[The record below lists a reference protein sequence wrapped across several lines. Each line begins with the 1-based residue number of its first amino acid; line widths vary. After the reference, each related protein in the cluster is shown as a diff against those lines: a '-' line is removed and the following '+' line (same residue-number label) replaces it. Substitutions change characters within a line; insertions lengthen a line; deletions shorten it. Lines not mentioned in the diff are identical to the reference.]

1 MEAGMRV
8 FKGPWS
14 RGSIAVGCLLLAL
27 QVNLAQNGPKSPNKP
42 SNTSARSVLADKAH
56 ALESRGRPDMAI
68 QEWQQILLSDPKN
81 LEALA
86 GVARDLKMMGSD
98 KAAEALENLRRANP
112 NDPNIARIQALPST
126 HVENDQLKKAGE
138 LARQGRLDDAM
149 TVYRR
154 LYGDHPP
161 DGDIALAYY
170 QTLYGTATGKDAAI
184 AGMRGLTQRNPA
196 DARFA
201 IELGTMLTYNQKT
214 RAEGIRILKQ
224 HSKDSTA
231 ESALRQALIWDAAN
245 PASAAELRAYLK
257 EHPQDKELES
267 QLAKDEATLAQMN
280 NGIAKTPQERAA
292 FDAMNR
298 HKLDEAEK
306 RFTALLAA
314 DPQNGRMAAGMGF
327 LRMQQNSFGAAIG
340 FLNQAKQNGYTN
352 KVVDDALATSHFWY
366 TMSQASQAFQD
377 NQLDVPEAK
386 YREALAMRPK
396 SPEALNGLAGLMVKS
411 QHYAAAAEI
420 YEELIKTQPGSAD
433 TWRGLFLAYARDSKN
448 EQAMAVSGRFPT
460 EVRAALNKDPEY
472 LRTLATIY
480 RAEGRNADAERVL
493 NEALALPFPDN
504 GTTLKTDV
512 RLEMAGVLMEAKRYG
527 QAAAIYSELLAT
539 DPTNQSAW
547 SGLIGAHHLLGQDTL
562 ALSDVEKMTP
572 AVYEAALSDPAFL
585 SMLAAIYQQA
595 NQFEIAQGMLER
607 AAKLETANGGS
618 LSLDLQM
625 QLAGIYLQRNETDK
639 AYSIYQAALKDHAD
653 RADAWKGLI
662 AALMATNH
670 NSEAMQQIGFIPAAV
685 RKQLEGDIEFV
696 QSEASLYAATGETA
710 HAQELMARVQAHY
723 AKLKMEPPANIDIQN
738 AWLLFNTRNDRLLYS
753 ALMRLGSRTDLT
765 MAERET
771 VQDIWANWSVRRAG
785 IAMDNGNVTRAID
798 ILDAAS
804 QAFPDNMTVRK
815 AVAGGFVEVGRAKES
830 LALYKTVQFQD
841 ATAGDFQGAVG
852 AALAANDKAQAE
864 LWLRQALDRYPKDP
878 AILSLAARF
887 EQARGDNERAE
898 GYYRAALAVMPSAT
912 PTERLA
918 HILVYP
924 EQDTKAHR
932 AMTAADLQQLLD
944 PNNEPFA
951 KTTKLPPL
959 PKYGRDP
966 YDGSAPVK
974 PAQKNTE
981 PLQTPRQ
988 DVPMVTTPT
997 SGNGMGQGAI
1007 SGAGQIQPLSPANGP
1022 TQQLFQQQSLERF
1035 VGRSS
1040 RGIRRINNGIV
1051 SHPFRKE
1058 REMDGARISEVAS
1071 HEELELGSASR
1082 LRRLPMQYRFF
1093 RRASF
1098 LRASL
1103 HPSGMTRRP
1112 MTAAIHA
1119 SLAMAQPGAQEQGL
1133 RPEQALSANA
1143 PHSMASDAWKGLIFS
1158 LMAGGK
1164 NAEALAEI
1172 GKIPPDVR
1180 QQLEVD
1186 AEFVQGE
1193 ASLYLAVGDYG
1204 RATRTLNRVE
1214 NFYLLRR
1221 SAPPAGLETQHAWL
1235 LYNMGNETLLYPV
1248 LLRLDARTDLTSAE
1262 RAQVETI
1269 WANWAVKRAEDD
1281 LNSGHLTEGVQLL
1294 QAASHSYPDSLA
1306 VRRAV
1311 AGAYAKVGRA
1321 TDALG
1326 LFKTIPM
1333 DDAGPSDYQA
1343 AISAAL
1349 GATDMI
1355 QAEAWLRQALAKFPG
1370 DPIILGEA
1378 ARFEQARGNPQR
1390 ASDYWRAAL
1399 AALPPGSANQ
1409 RLDIGLAAQGG
1420 ASLPASGDMKHLLDP
1435 SLAGARNQPST
1446 TVRIPPLPGYR
1457 PNSQMKETP
1466 EMQGSVSAPRPLAG
1480 TQQKQWSSSPS
1491 SDPLPMPAGT
1501 PAGNPSAGQT
1511 PSGQAPPV
1519 YVPQSLV
1526 GAKPG
1531 AGPVATPPSQPVLVE
1546 QNYTQSQETVGNSTP
1561 SRVQV
1566 HVQAQPGAGGQSA
1579 SADADSKYMG
1589 KMNLPAAEQ
1598 NVDTTDGPGHT
1609 SGAGLGQALQVQT
1622 AQAQSETPRNVESV
1636 AKDGTPPVALR
1647 ISSQPMGAMAAQ
1659 VQALM
1664 AEQTDSQLTQGSAA
1678 TIHGIPNASAA
1689 MTGNA
1694 SGANGGASGTLIA
1707 TQYTPSAQEA
1717 ATGAYS
1723 APKQQATPQTGTTT
1737 APVKPSAVA
1746 KKKTRMSAKKKAAAT
1761 TTAQDTTTRGT
1772 ETLSNAPNS
1781 ETPLPDQGALQQQST
1796 QGLPDAPAA
1805 ATTNSETGLTDQELQ
1820 ERNLPPLRGPW
1831 VRTQRQAEPLSPR
1844 DEAEM
1849 QLRGIE
1855 ASYSPWFGGNG
1866 LINYRTGALGY
1877 DHLAALEA
1885 PFEVSMPMGYNG
1897 RLTIIAKPVFLDS
1910 GQADGTSVITVQESP
1925 STGTALIS
1933 IPQPIGTLTATNTIL
1948 PAQQN
1953 AAGLGGEV
1961 QLAFPHLVIGGGYTP
1976 FNFLVSTFTV
1986 RGQWKP
1992 ANGPFTISV
2001 SRDPVK
2007 DTQLSYA
2014 GLRDPAGNTL
2024 GTLGQIWGGVIA
2036 NQGNVQFARG
2046 DLESGFYVSAGGQY
2060 LSGYQVETNT
2070 RIDGGGGA
2078 YWRLK
2083 TTPEYGNLSV
2093 GVNFFGMHYE
2103 HNEDAFTHGMGG
2115 YFSPAAYF
2123 LANVPFTW
2131 VGHYGTKWHYDAM
2144 GSLGV
2149 QAFQENLTPLW
2160 PLAVDKS
2167 IETSQFNPM
2176 LPAKTSVGPNYD
2188 VRSHVSY
2195 QIGPHWFAGGFA
2207 SANNSRNYTSISAG
2221 FSIHYMFRA
2230 QPSTATGPTGLFP
2243 TDGVRP
2249 FTVP

>member
-1 MEAGMRV
+1 
-8 FKGPWS
+8 
-14 RGSIAVGCLLLAL
+14 
-27 QVNLAQNGPKSPNKP
+27 
-42 SNTSARSVLADKAH
+42 
-56 ALESRGRPDMAI
+56 MAI

-98 KAAEALENLRRANP
+98 KAGEALEKLRSANP

-126 HVENDQLKKAGE
+126 HVENEQLKKAGE

-149 TVYRR
+149 TVYRQ
-154 LYGDHPP
+154 LYADHPP

-184 AGMRGLTQRNPA
+184 AGMRGLAQRNPA
-196 DARFA
+196 DSRFA
-201 IELGTMLTYNQKT
+201 IELGTMLTYNQRT
-214 RAEGIRILKQ
+214 RAEGIRILKE
-224 HSKDSTA
+224 HTKDSTA

-257 EHPQDKELES
+257 EHPQDKELAS

-280 NGIAKTPQERAA
+280 NGIAHTPEERAA
-292 FDAMNR
+292 FDAMNHHR
-298 HKLDEAEK
+298 LDEAEK
-306 RFTALLAA
+306 LFTALLAA

-327 LRMQQNSFGAAIG
+327 LRMQQNNFGAAIG
-340 FLNQAKQNGYTN
+340 FLNQAKQNGFTS
-352 KVVDDALATSHFWY
+352 KAVDDALATSHFWY
-366 TMSQASQAFQD
+366 TMSQASQAFTD
-377 NQLDVPEAK
+377 NQLDVAEAK
-386 YREALAMRPK
+386 YREALGMRPK

-411 QHYAAAAEI
+411 QQYAAAAEL
-420 YEELIKTQPGSAD
+420 YEELIKMQPASTDA
-433 TWRGLFLAYARDSKN
+433 WRGLFLAYARDSKN
-448 EQAMAVSGRFPT
+448 EQAMTVSGRFPT

-480 RAEGRNADAERVL
+480 RAEGKNAEAERVL

-504 GTTLKTDV
+504 GSTLKADV
-512 RLEMAGVLMEAKRYG
+512 RLEMAGVLMEAKRYD
-527 QAAAIYSELLAT
+527 QAAALYSELLAS

-547 SGLIGAHHLLGQDTL
+547 SGLISAHHLLGQDTL
-562 ALSDVEKMTP
+562 AISDVEKMPP
-572 AVYEAALSDPAFL
+572 AAYESALSDPAFL

-607 AAKLETANGGS
+607 AAKVESANGGS
-618 LSLDLQM
+618 LSLDLEM

-639 AYSIYQAALKDHAD
+639 AYPIYQAALKDHPD

-670 NSEAMQQIGFIPAAV
+670 NSEAMQEIGLIPAAV

-696 QSEASLYAATGETA
+696 QTEASLDAATGDTA

-738 AWLLFNTRNDRLLYS
+738 AWLLFNTRNDRALYS

-785 IAMDNGNVTRAID
+785 IAMDNGNVTRAVD

-887 EQARGDNERAE
+887 EQARGDNQRASD
-898 GYYRAALAVMPSAT
+898 YYRAALAAMPSAT

-932 AMTAADLQQLLD
+932 AVTAADLQQLLD

-959 PKYGRDP
+959 PKYGQDP
-966 YDGSAPVK
+966 YEGSAPVK
-974 PAQKNTE
+974 PAEKNAA
-981 PLQTPRQ
+981 PQQTPQQ
-988 DVPMVTTPT
+988 DVPLVTAPT
-997 SGNGMGQGAI
+997 SGNGTGPGAT
-1007 SGAGQIQPLSPANGP
+1007 SGASQAQPLSPANGP
-1022 TQQLFQQQSLERF
+1022 QQQQLFQQQSLTRF

-1040 RGIRRINNGIV
+1040 HGIRRINNGIV

-1071 HEELELGSASR
+1071 HPSRKDKNAARMGHPGILDPMSPSARDMGHPRIFVTHPSHKNKNVARMGHPQRAGHQYAELEVGSTSR

-1093 RRASF
+1093 GPASF
-1098 LRASL
+1098 VRASL
-1103 HPSGMTRRP
+1103 HASGMTQRP
-1112 MTAAIHA
+1112 MTTAIHA
-1119 SLAMAQPGAQEQGL
+1119 SLALAQPGAQEQGL
-1133 RPEQALSANA
+1133 TPQPQLSANA

-1164 NAEALAEI
+1164 NKEALAEI
-1172 GKIPPDVR
+1172 GKVPPDVR
-1180 QQLEVD
+1180 QQLEADV
-1186 AEFVQGE
+1186 EFVQGE
-1193 ASLYLAVGDYG
+1193 ASLYLALGDYG
-1204 RATRTLNRVE
+1204 RATQTLNRVE

-1235 LYNMGNETLLYPV
+1235 LYNTGNETLLYPV

-1269 WANWAVKRAEDD
+1269 WANWAVKRAEAD
-1281 LNSGHLTEGVQLL
+1281 LNGGHLAEGVQLL
-1294 QAASHSYPDSLA
+1294 QAASQNYPDSLA

-1355 QAEAWLRQALAKFPG
+1355 QAEAWLRQALAKYPG

-1399 AALPPGSANQ
+1399 AALPPGSAAQ
-1409 RLDIGLAAQGG
+1409 RLDIGLTAQGG
-1420 ASLPASGDMKHLLDP
+1420 ASLSASGDMKHLLDP
-1435 SLAGARNQPST
+1435 RNQPST
-1446 TVRIPPLPGYR
+1446 ATRVPQLPGYR
-1457 PNSQMKETP
+1457 PNSQMKATP
-1466 EMQGSVSAPRPLAG
+1466 ESQGSLSAPQPIVGAG
-1480 TQQKQWSSSPS
+1480 QRQWLNSPS
-1491 SDPLPMPAGT
+1491 GDPLPLPAGT
-1501 PAGNPSAGQT
+1501 PARNSSAGQT
-1511 PSGQAPPV
+1511 PSGQALPV
-1519 YVPQSLV
+1519 YVPQSSLKTSE
-1526 GAKPG
+1526 GTNPG
-1531 AGPVATPPSQPVLVE
+1531 TGPATMPPGHPVLVE
-1546 QNYTQSQETVGNSTP
+1546 QSYIEGQQTVGNSAP

-1566 HVQAQPGAGGQSA
+1566 HVQGQPGAGGQSEPP
-1579 SADADSKYMG
+1579 DANTKYMG
-1589 KMNLPAAEQ
+1589 KMNLPATEQ
-1598 NVDTTDGPGHT
+1598 NVDTTDGLGHT
-1609 SGAGLGQALQVQT
+1609 GGAGLGPQA
-1622 AQAQSETPRNVESV
+1622 AAQSGPERNVESV
-1636 AKDGTPPVALR
+1636 AKDAPPPVGLR
-1647 ISSQPMGAMAAQ
+1647 ISSRPMGGMAAQ

-1678 TIHGIPNASAA
+1678 TIHGIPNATAA
-1689 MTGNA
+1689 MMGNA
-1694 SGANGGASGTLIA
+1694 GGANGSSSGTLIA
-1707 TQYTPSAQEA
+1707 AQYTPSAQEA

-1737 APVKPSAVA
+1737 APAKPSAAA
-1746 KKKTRMSAKKKAAAT
+1746 KKKTRMSAKARKKAG
-1761 TTAQDTTTRGT
+1761 QGT
-1772 ETLSNAPNS
+1772 QTQGTSTLSNAPTS
-1781 ETPLPDQGALQQQST
+1781 ETPLPDQGAPQQQQAT
-1796 QGLPDAPAA
+1796 QGLPEAPAP
-1805 ATTNSETGLTDQELQ
+1805 ATSTSETGLTDQELQ

-1831 VRTQRQAEPLSPR
+1831 VRTQRQAEPMSPR

-1855 ASYSPWFGGNG
+1855 ASYSPYFGGNG

-1885 PFEVSMPMGYNG
+1885 PFEASMPMGYNA

-1933 IPQPIGTLTATNTIL
+1933 IPQPIGTLTTTNTNF

-1986 RGQWKP
+1986 RGLWKP
-1992 ANGPFTISV
+1992 ANGPFTFSV

-2036 NQGNVQFARG
+2036 NQANVQFAKG
-2046 DLESGFYVSAGGQY
+2046 DLESGFYLSGGGQY

-2070 RIDGGGGA
+2070 RFDGGGGA

-2160 PLAVDKS
+2160 ALAVDKS

-2188 VRSHVSY
+2188 VRTHVSY

-2221 FSIHYMFRA
+2221 FSIHYMFRS

>member
-1 MEAGMRV
+1 MPPA
-8 FKGPWS
+8 
-14 RGSIAVGCLLLAL
+14 AY
-27 QVNLAQNGPKSPNKP
+27 
-42 SNTSARSVLADKAH
+42 
-56 ALESRGRPDMAI
+56 ES
-68 QEWQQILLSDPKN
+68 
-81 LEALA
+81 
-86 GVARDLKMMGSD
+86 
-98 KAAEALENLRRANP
+98 
-112 NDPNIARIQALPST
+112 
-126 HVENDQLKKAGE
+126 
-138 LARQGRLDDAM
+138 
-149 TVYRR
+149 
-154 LYGDHPP
+154 
-161 DGDIALAYY
+161 
-170 QTLYGTATGKDAAI
+170 
-184 AGMRGLTQRNPA
+184 
-196 DARFA
+196 
-201 IELGTMLTYNQKT
+201 
-214 RAEGIRILKQ
+214 
-224 HSKDSTA
+224 
-231 ESALRQALIWDAAN
+231 
-245 PASAAELRAYLK
+245 
-257 EHPQDKELES
+257 
-267 QLAKDEATLAQMN
+267 
-280 NGIAKTPQERAA
+280 
-292 FDAMNR
+292 
-298 HKLDEAEK
+298 
-306 RFTALLAA
+306 
-314 DPQNGRMAAGMGF
+314 
-327 LRMQQNSFGAAIG
+327 
-340 FLNQAKQNGYTN
+340 
-352 KVVDDALATSHFWY
+352 
-366 TMSQASQAFQD
+366 
-377 NQLDVPEAK
+377 
-386 YREALAMRPK
+386 
-396 SPEALNGLAGLMVKS
+396 
-411 QHYAAAAEI
+411 
-420 YEELIKTQPGSAD
+420 
-433 TWRGLFLAYARDSKN
+433 
-448 EQAMAVSGRFPT
+448 
-460 EVRAALNKDPEY
+460 
-472 LRTLATIY
+472 
-480 RAEGRNADAERVL
+480 
-493 NEALALPFPDN
+493 
-504 GTTLKTDV
+504 
-512 RLEMAGVLMEAKRYG
+512 
-527 QAAAIYSELLAT
+527 
-539 DPTNQSAW
+539 
-547 SGLIGAHHLLGQDTL
+547 
-562 ALSDVEKMTP
+562 
-572 AVYEAALSDPAFL
+572 ALSDPAFL

-607 AAKLETANGGS
+607 AAKLESANGGS
-618 LSLDLQM
+618 LSLDLEM

-639 AYSIYQAALKDHAD
+639 AYPIYEAALKDHPD

-670 NSEAMQQIGFIPAAV
+670 NSEAMQEIGLIPAAV
-685 RKQLEGDIEFV
+685 RKQLDGDIEFV

-738 AWLLFNTRNDRLLYS
+738 AWLLFNTRNDRVLYS

-785 IAMDNGNVTRAID
+785 IAMDNGNVTRAVD

-815 AVAGGFVEVGRAKES
+815 AVAGGFVQVGRAKES

-841 ATAGDFQGAVG
+841 ATAGDFEGAVG

-864 LWLRQALDRYPKDP
+864 LWLRQALERYPKDP

-887 EQARGDNERAE
+887 EQARGDNQRASD
-898 GYYRAALAVMPSAT
+898 YYRAALAVMPSAT
-912 PTERLA
+912 PTDRLA

-932 AMTAADLQQLLD
+932 AVTAADLQQLLD

-951 KTTKLPPL
+951 KTTKLPAL
-959 PKYGRDP
+959 PKYGQDP
-966 YDGSAPVK
+966 YEGSAPVK
-974 PAQKNTE
+974 PAEKNAR
-981 PLQTPRQ
+981 PQQTPQQ
-988 DVPMVTTPT
+988 DVPSVIAPASGTASGTGSPSGAT
-997 SGNGMGQGAI
+997 SGAASGSGQPPA
-1007 SGAGQIQPLSPANGP
+1007 PANVP
-1022 TQQLFQQQSLERF
+1022 VQQLFQQQSLQRF
-1035 VGRSS
+1035 TGRSGWS
-1040 RGIRRINNGIV
+1040 GRTGRSVGQPAGLRNGSLDV
-1051 SHPFRKE
+1051 RTTSV
-1058 REMDGARISEVAS
+1058 M
-1071 HEELELGSASR
+1071 
-1082 LRRLPMQYRFF
+1082 RRLPAQYRFF
-1093 RRASF
+1093 HPASF
-1098 LRASL
+1098 VQASL
-1103 HPSGMTRRP
+1103 HASGVTRRP
-1112 MTAAIHA
+1112 MTTAIHA
-1119 SLAMAQPGAQEQGL
+1119 SLALAQPGAQEQGL
-1133 RPEQALSANA
+1133 TPQPQLSATA

-1158 LMAGGK
+1158 LMAGSK
-1164 NAEALAEI
+1164 NKEALAEI

-1180 QQLEVD
+1180 QQLEADV
-1186 AEFVQGE
+1186 EFVQGE
-1193 ASLYLAVGDYG
+1193 ASLYLALGDYG
-1204 RATRTLNRVE
+1204 RATQTLNRVE

-1235 LYNMGNETLLYPV
+1235 LYNTGNEMLLYPV

-1269 WANWAVKRAEDD
+1269 WANWAVKRAEAD
-1281 LNSGHLTEGVQLL
+1281 LNSGHLAEGVQLL
-1294 QAASHSYPDSLA
+1294 QAASQNYPDSLA

-1399 AALPPGSANQ
+1399 AALPPGSAAQ
-1409 RLDIGLAAQGG
+1409 RLDIGLTAQGG

-1435 SLAGARNQPST
+1435 RNQPST
-1446 TVRIPPLPGYR
+1446 ATRVPPLPGYR
-1457 PNSQMKETP
+1457 PNSQMKASAEVSS
-1466 EMQGSVSAPRPLAG
+1466 GLSAPQPLVGAR
-1480 TQQKQWSSSPS
+1480 QRQWLNSPS
-1491 SDPLPMPAGT
+1491 GDPLPMPAGT
-1501 PAGNPSAGQT
+1501 PARNPSAVQT
-1511 PSGQAPPV
+1511 PGGQALPV
-1519 YVPQSLV
+1519 YVPQSSL

-1531 AGPVATPPSQPVLVE
+1531 TGPATMPPSRPALVE
-1546 QNYTQSQETVGNSTP
+1546 QSYAQAEQTVGNSAP

-1566 HVQAQPGAGGQSA
+1566 HVQGQPGAGGQS
-1579 SADADSKYMG
+1579 SPSGESDAGNPNKANTKYMG
-1589 KMNLPAAEQ
+1589 TMNLPVAEQ
-1598 NVDTTDGPGHT
+1598 NVDTTDGLGHT
-1609 SGAGLGQALQVQT
+1609 GGAGLSEPAGGQSVP
-1622 AQAQSETPRNVESV
+1622 ERNVESV
-1636 AKDGTPPVALR
+1636 AKDATPPVGLR
-1647 ISSQPMGAMAAQ
+1647 ISSRPMGAMAAQ

-1678 TIHGIPNASAA
+1678 TIHGIPNATAA
-1689 MTGNA
+1689 TMGNA
-1694 SGANGGASGTLIA
+1694 GGANGSSSGTLIA
-1707 TQYTPSAQEA
+1707 AQYTPSAQEA

-1737 APVKPSAVA
+1737 APAKPSGAA
-1746 KKKTRMSAKKKAAAT
+1746 KKKTRMSAKARKKAAAT
-1761 TTAQDTTTRGT
+1761 TTAEGT
-1772 ETLSNAPNS
+1772 GTLSNAPTS
-1781 ETPLPDQGALQQQST
+1781 ETPLPDQAAPQQQAT
-1796 QGLPDAPAA
+1796 QGLPDAPGS
-1805 ATTNSETGLTDQELQ
+1805 ATTTSETGLTDQELQ

-1831 VRTQRQAEPLSPR
+1831 VRTQRQAEPMSPR

-1855 ASYSPWFGGNG
+1855 ASYSPYFGGNG

-1885 PFEVSMPMGYNG
+1885 PFEVSMPMGYDA

-1925 STGTALIS
+1925 STGTSLIS
-1933 IPQPIGTLTATNTIL
+1933 IPQPIGTLTTTNTNF

-1961 QLAFPHLVIGGGYTP
+1961 QLAFPHLVIAGGYTP

-1986 RGQWKP
+1986 RGLWKP
-1992 ANGPFTISV
+1992 ANGPFTFNV

-2036 NQGNVQFARG
+2036 NQANVQFAKG
-2046 DLESGFYVSAGGQY
+2046 DLESGFYLSGGGQY

-2070 RIDGGGGA
+2070 RFDGGGGA

-2188 VRSHVSY
+2188 VRTHVSY

-2221 FSIHYMFRA
+2221 FSIHYMFRS

-2243 TDGVRP
+2243 TDGLRP